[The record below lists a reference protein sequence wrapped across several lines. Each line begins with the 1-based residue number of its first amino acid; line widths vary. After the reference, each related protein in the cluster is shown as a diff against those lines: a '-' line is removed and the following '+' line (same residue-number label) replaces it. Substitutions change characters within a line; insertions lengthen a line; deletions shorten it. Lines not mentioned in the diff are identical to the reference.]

1 MKLKRR
7 HPSIGTEV
15 TSVDLNGPLTKVTIA
30 ALKSTWLENPVLIF
44 PNQALSDAAHIEF
57 ARHFG
62 DIEIHPSKSHRS
74 SEHPEI
80 YRVSNVLESG
90 EIMEAPSN
98 DWKYMQLTWIWH
110 SDSSFREVP
119 SDGSI
124 LHGLEVTREGGETLF
139 CNLYDV
145 WDALDSERQN
155 ELYELSVVH
164 SHDQILTHTKGLE
177 ASKGDDYEAL
187 PPVVQPMVRTH
198 PLTGRKSL
206 FISPHTMS
214 HVVDW
219 NVDRSRELFESLT
232 TFATQDRFV
241 YRHQWQPDDVLL
253 WDNRCTMHAVTPYA
267 HESVRRVMHRVTIAG
282 DRPVQRA
289 TAP

>member
-1 MKLKRR
+1 MRSGPIDSAYWALADISDAVETGPMFRTTIPISIDSPLPTIQRTTLHESLGGTMLAKLGARYRQMKLTRR

-15 TSVDLNGPLTKVTIA
+15 TAVDLNGPLSEATVA
-30 ALKSTWLENPVLIF
+30 ALKSTWLEHPVLIF
-44 PNQALSDAAHIEF
+44 PNQALSDAAHIEL

-145 WDALDSERQN
+145 WDALDAERQAA
-155 ELYELSVVH
+155 LWA
-164 SHDQILTHTKGLE
+164 I
-177 ASKGDDYEAL
+177 SKS
-187 PPVVQPMVRTH
+187 QPRSNSDPHERT
-198 PLTGRKSL
+198 GS
-206 FISPHTMS
+206 
-214 HVVDW
+214 
-219 NVDRSRELFESLT
+219 E
-232 TFATQDRFV
+232 
-241 YRHQWQPDDVLL
+241 
-253 WDNRCTMHAVTPYA
+253 
-267 HESVRRVMHRVTIAG
+267 
-282 DRPVQRA
+282 QR
-289 TAP
+289 